1 MCEGERGRSPRA
13 PQPVRDCAAC
23 IPGGRTVTLDA
34 RLDKRSA
41 IGSGV
46 SVTKEY
52 RPWTPEQG
60 FLLPPCPMEWLPE
73 GHLAYVVLELVRELH
88 VSTMKDAMQ
97 SRDARGVRPY
107 SPRMLTALLLYAYCV
122 GLFSSRKIE
131 RATSWTHPSRRRVG
145 HRLPLSQPAQ
155 VVSGGWGHESSARAP
170 NERR

>member
-1 MCEGERGRSPRA
+1 MGRVRGERGRSPRA

-41 IGSGV
+41 IGSAV

-73 GHLAYVVLELVRELH
+73 GHLAYFVLELVRELD
-88 VSTMKDAMQ
+88 M
-97 SRDARGVRPY
+97 
-107 SPRMLTALLLYAYCV
+107 YCI

-155 VVSGGWGHESSARAP
+155 VVSGGWGHESSAQLSTERAALTLASSCRLAAGKSAEFTP
-170 NERR
+170 

>member
-34 RLDKRSA
+34 RPDKRSA
-41 IGSGV
+41 IGSAV

-73 GHLAYVVLELVRELH
+73 GHLAYVVLELVRELD
-88 VSTMKDAMQ
+88 VPTMET
-97 SRDARGVRPY
+97 R
-107 SPRMLTALLLYAYCV
+107 C
-122 GLFSSRKIE
+122 
-131 RATSWTHPSRRRVG
+131 RAEMRAGSGPTRR
-145 HRLPLSQPAQ
+145 
-155 VVSGGWGHESSARAP
+155 E
-170 NERR
+170 